1 MTLTAPQTV
10 LKINVET
17 EGRECIRVF
26 VCFVLI
32 SMVKGACARN
42 PCKVHTQCALWWL
55 DPVWVLD
62 AHQSHSVTPLL
73 SWTEGEKYDKR
84 LMG

>member
-55 DPVWVLD
+55 DPV
-62 AHQSHSVTPLL
+62 
-73 SWTEGEKYDKR
+73 
-84 LMG
+84 